1 MYKQTVQIYKL
12 DKKPLQLLAGIIFQM
27 LEKKSP
33 DVLLLFLDTVAK
45 EYSVEDSKPLPQN
58 ALVAQNS
65 DIVNQIVR
73 IKCKLLLLQQSNN
86 GKNLLQI
93 QTLISN
99 HAQAFEQQQYLIEVL
114 ADVYKKSSNELK
126 DAALLQLVNSYNKLF
141 RENLDINRFVMA
153 FDSYRAYV
161 KLLVDLAEGSAPVNL
176 LELLL
181 GTEQAFFHASELPAV
196 KSELIKSLFY
206 SLE

>member
-1 MYKQTVQIYKL
+1 M
-12 DKKPLQLLAGIIFQM
+12 
-27 LEKKSP
+27 
-33 DVLLLFLDTVAK
+33 
-45 EYSVEDSKPLPQN
+45 
-58 ALVAQNS
+58 
-65 DIVNQIVR
+65 
-73 IKCKLLLLQQSNN
+73 
-86 GKNLLQI
+86 
-93 QTLISN
+93 
-99 HAQAFEQQQYLIEVL
+99 L

-181 GTEQAFFHASELPAV
+181 GTE
-196 KSELIKSLFY
+196 
-206 SLE
+206 

>member
-99 HAQAFEQQQYLIEVL
+99 HAQAFE
-114 ADVYKKSSNELK
+114 
-126 DAALLQLVNSYNKLF
+126 
-141 RENLDINRFVMA
+141 
-153 FDSYRAYV
+153 
-161 KLLVDLAEGSAPVNL
+161 
-176 LELLL
+176 
-181 GTEQAFFHASELPAV
+181 
-196 KSELIKSLFY
+196 
-206 SLE
+206 